1 MKDKILHRINELED
15 TLRLEKID
23 RLPEDVLEDLKSR
36 GFKTGKKRSDFGKP
50 RRVYEANVPKRYR
63 QYVSMANRR
72 SLSFELTVDQFNMI
86 LVGKCVYCGS
96 SSKIGIDRKD
106 SSLGYTEENC
116 QPCCSYCN
124 TMKWDKDE
132 EEFLRHVLQVY
143 RHRLF
148 R

>member
-1 MKDKILHRINELED
+1 MKQFAYDKQNTYLCNMTINNIDERMADVQDEL
-15 TLRLEKID
+15 RY
-23 RLPEDVLEDLKSR
+23 LKKQKR
-36 GFKTGKKRSDFGKP
+36 RSDVGKP
-50 RRVYEANVPKRYR
+50 RKVYEANVPKRYR
-63 QYVSMANRR
+63 QYVGMANRR
-72 SLSFELTVDQFNMI
+72 SLPFELTVDQFNA
-86 LVGKCVYCGS
+86 LLAGRCVYCGS

-106 SSLGYTEENC
+106 SGVGYTEDNC

-143 RHRLF
+143 RHRLA